1 MISKSWVHTRVIK
14 MPSIE
19 HEINEV
25 GNSNQLRIGA
35 YQRPMGSFRETRE
48 GIEATDSAYLGSSRR
63 R

>member
-1 MISKSWVHTRVIK
+1 ML
-14 MPSIE
+14 SIE

-48 GIEATDSAYLGSSRR
+48 AGNRSQGAAEGDKFRPCHILHKIATI
-63 R
+63 